1 MLEKLTQSEGA
12 ISDRAVERQPAIPDQ
27 HQSSGSKYRFG
38 EAPPRHRL
46 IDAMCFGQY
55 SGFDDGEGVFHGSS
69 PLHRR
74 PHEAGEPF
82 RAPHYAPILAHLA
95 MIAGP
100 GQNIKV
106 DELGPPQRRQIAP
119 NTPPH
124 T

>member
-74 PHEAGEPF
+74 PHEAREPF
-82 RAPHYAPILAHLA
+82 PPRHYPPILAPPA
-95 MIAGP
+95 MIAG
-100 GQNIKV
+100 QLQTI
-106 DELGPPQRRQIAP
+106 DAEAPP
-119 NTPPH
+119 PPH
-124 T
+124 R